1 MISAPRWVAPA
12 ETAPHERLWMAFPA
26 EGATDRAVAAWS
38 AVANA
43 AVGFEPVTMLVSEGQ
58 RGAARRSLSGDIDL
72 VTVPHDDAWLRDSG
86 PTFVLDAAG
95 GLGAVDWIF
104 NGWGARS
111 WATWDLD
118 AEIASFVAEQAGAT
132 AVTSPLVNEGGGIL
146 VDGLG
151 TVIVTETVQRDPFR
165 NPYADRKRVEA
176 ELRRTVGAEHVIWLP
191 RGLTADYV
199 GYGTRGHVDM
209 VAAIP
214 APGTLLLHRQTDPS
228 HPDFEVSR
236 LLERVLSAETDAR
249 GASWD
254 IRPLPAPERLTDGDG
269 WVDWNYANHA
279 VVNGGV
285 ISCAFD
291 DPADAAALEIL
302 RDAYPD
308 REVLAVDAR
317 AIFEHGGGIH
327 CITQQ
332 QPAAGAMAA

>member
-1 MISAPRWVAPA
+1 
-12 ETAPHERLWMAFPA
+12 MAFPSQR
-26 EGATDRAVAAWS
+26 ATDRAVTAWT

-43 AVGFEPVTMLVSEGQ
+43 AVGFEPVTMLVSAEQ
-58 RGAARRSLSGDIDL
+58 SNTARRRLSADIDL
-72 VTVPHDDAWLRDSG
+72 LTVPHDDAWLRDSG
-86 PTFVLDAAG
+86 PTFVLSENG
-95 GLGAVDWIF
+95 SLGAIDWIF

-118 AEIASFVAEQAGAT
+118 AEIASFVAERAGAT
-132 AVTSPLVNEGGGIL
+132 TLTSSLVNEGGGIL

-165 NPYADRKRVEA
+165 NPYADRKRIEA
-176 ELRRTVGAEHVIWLP
+176 ELLRTIGAEHVIWLP

-214 APGTLLLHRQTDPS
+214 SPGVVMLHQQTDPS

-236 LLERVLSAETDAR
+236 ELERVLAAETDAR
-249 GASWD
+249 GVPWD
-254 IRPLPAPERLTDGDG
+254 IRHLPAPERLADDDG

-279 VVNGGV
+279 VVNGG
-285 ISCAFD
+285 IIACAFD
-291 DPADAAALEIL
+291 DPADAAALDIL
-302 RDAYPD
+302 RDAYPG
-308 REVLAVDAR
+308 REVVAVDAR
-317 AIFEHGGGIH
+317 AIFEYGGGIH

-332 QPAAGAMAA
+332 QPASGVASA